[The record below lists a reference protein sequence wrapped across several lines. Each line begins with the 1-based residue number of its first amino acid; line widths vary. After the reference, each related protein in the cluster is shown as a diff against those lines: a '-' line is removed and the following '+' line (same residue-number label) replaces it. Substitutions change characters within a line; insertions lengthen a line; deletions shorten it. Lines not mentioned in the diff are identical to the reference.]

1 MLFVKNCKILLEIAL
16 DIDSIK
22 LIKKTIGF
30 NGADIEAVVKDTIE
44 KAFIEGKNEITT
56 DDLMDTIQD
65 TKSISQT
72 LKDRIES
79 LRKAIMNVDIK
90 PASYPDE
97 NGKK

>member
-1 MLFVKNCKILLEIAL
+1 
-16 DIDSIK
+16 
-22 LIKKTIGF
+22 
-30 NGADIEAVVKDTIE
+30 
-44 KAFIEGKNEITT
+44 
-56 DDLMDTIQD
+56 MDTIQD

-79 LRKAIMNVDIK
+79 LRKAIMNIDIK